1 MTALSTREAQ
11 PPLVSRR
18 LLLLAVCGL
27 GISALMTQLTLMRE
41 LMCVFSGNELVLGI
55 VLGNWLLLTGFGS
68 ALGRTA
74 ARLRRPVAILILAQI
89 LIALVPLADVLL
101 LRTLHNRVFLRG
113 VEVGVVGTAL
123 SCFVLLAPYCLT
135 AGYLLTLACRLL
147 ARREEPASI
156 GQVYFLDN
164 IGDVLGGLL
173 FSFVLVHFLD
183 HFGIL
188 YLPGLLNLLLAAAVA
203 WQAGRPVLGAGALA
217 LGGAVVG
224 VMMLVDLEHFTRR
237 VEYAPQQV
245 LFSGNSRYGS
255 LVVTEDAGQ
264 LNFIENGQTLFT
276 SHDRLAVEETVHYA
290 LAQRPQAQ
298 HVLLIAGGASGTARE
313 ILKYPQATVDYVE
326 LDPLVLR
333 LAERFL
339 LQNLALPEI
348 APPGNGTT
356 TNRRL
361 NVINSDG
368 RRYVKQ
374 TAQRYDVVIVDVP
387 DPATSQLNRF
397 YTREFFAEV
406 KRILAA
412 EGVLCFSLGEYQN
425 YLSPELARLLATTQQ
440 TLGNLFARVLVLP
453 GRKVFFLASSGPLS
467 PGWSPAEHI
476 AQRLEQAGIATD
488 WLGAGYLG
496 ATFSP
501 DRMAEIQRALVDPGA
516 INRDF
521 SPVLYYY
528 HLRYWMS
535 RFRTSFGLFQAVL
548 VLGLAAY
555 LWRIRAV
562 PLALFTTG
570 FAASALEVVLLLG
583 VQVLYGYVYSQV
595 SVIVTAFML
604 GLGIGSWTMN
614 RRLEHC
620 TRAHLVALELGAA
633 AVAAGV
639 PLVLLGLGWLGGSV
653 AMFAGQVVIPLLTL
667 LLAVL
672 VGLEF
677 PLAGKVDFQGV
688 TSSAAR
694 LYTADYLGAALGA
707 LLVSTWLIP
716 LWGVAAVC
724 LLCAGINLV
733 SAAVLASGWRG

>member
-1 MTALSTREAQ
+1 MPALETQAPS
-11 PPLVSRR
+11 VSRR

-27 GISALMTQLTLMRE
+27 GVSAFMTQLTLMRE

-55 VLGNWLLLTGFGS
+55 VLGNWLLLTGLGS

-74 ARLRRPVAILILAQI
+74 GRLRRPVQVLILAQI
-89 LIALVPLADVLL
+89 TIAFLPLVDVFL

-113 VEVGVVGTAL
+113 VEVGVVGAMV

-164 IGDVLGGLL
+164 IGDVVGGLL
-173 FSFVLVHFLD
+173 FSFVLIYLLD

-188 YLPGLLNLLLAAAVA
+188 YLPGLLNLVLAAAVA
-203 WQAGRPVLGAGALA
+203 WQAGRHTLSAVALA
-217 LGGAVVG
+217 LGCALVG
-224 VMMLVDLEHFTRR
+224 VMVLVDLEHFTRR

-245 LFSGNSRYGS
+245 RFSGNSRYGS
-255 LVVTEDAGQ
+255 LVVTQHAGQ

-290 LAQRPQAQ
+290 MVQRPQARR
-298 HVLLIAGGASGTARE
+298 VLLISGGASGTARE
-313 ILKYPQATVDYVE
+313 ILKYPRAAVDYVE

-333 LAERFL
+333 LAVRFL
-339 LQNLALPEI
+339 PENLVTPEI
-348 APPGNGTT
+348 KP
-356 TNRRL
+356 RI
-361 NVINSDG
+361 NVINTDG

-374 TAQRYDVVIVDVP
+374 TAARYDVVIVDVP

-397 YTREFFAEV
+397 YTREFFEEAE
-406 KRILAA
+406 RILAP

-425 YLSPELARLLATTQQ
+425 YLSPELARLLATARR
-440 TLGNLFARVLVLP
+440 TLPAEFAHVLVLP
-453 GRKVFFLASSGPLS
+453 GRKVFFLASAGPLS
-467 PGWSPAEHI
+467 PAWSPAEHI
-476 AQRLEQAGIATD
+476 ARELEQAGIETD
-488 WLGAGYLG
+488 WLGPGYLE
-496 ATFSP
+496 ATLRP
-501 DRMAEIQRALVDPGA
+501 DRVAEIQRALVGPGA
-516 INRDF
+516 VNRDF
-521 SPVLYYY
+521 SPVLYYL

-535 RFRTSFGLFQAVL
+535 RFRVRFGLFQAGLVL
-548 VLGLAAY
+548 VLAAY
-555 LWRIRAV
+555 LWRTRSV

-570 FAASALEVVLLLG
+570 FAASALAVVLLLG

-614 RRLEHC
+614 RRLERC
-620 TRAHLVALELGAA
+620 ARGHLVALELAA
-633 AVAAGV
+633 ALVAACL
-639 PLVLLGLGWLGGSV
+639 PLVLIGLGRLGGSA
-653 AMFAGQVVIPLLTL
+653 AMLAGQVVIPLLAL
-667 LLAVL
+667 SVAVL

-677 PLAGKVDFQGV
+677 PLAGKVDFQSV

-716 LWGVAAVC
+716 LWGVTSVC
-724 LLCAGINLV
+724 LLCAGVNLL
-733 SAAVLASGWRG
+733 SAVVLVSGWRA